1 MSRGLRRSLNN
12 GTSSP
17 QIITKVMSSSLPR
30 LTSLST
36 QTLTLLLERQRLQAL
51 SGSAESSV
59 SLPSSSLA
67 QITRNLTQLRA
78 GIHELEDQQHH
89 GNGGTSANAEA
100 SKLLREQFG
109 RMREMMGGDKDKV
122 EP

>member
-1 MSRGLRRSLNN
+1 
-12 GTSSP
+12 
-17 QIITKVMSSSLPR
+17 MSSSLPR

-36 QTLTLLLERQRLQAL
+36 QTLTLLLERQRLQSL

-78 GIHELEDQQHH
+78 GIHELEGQC
-89 GNGGTSANAEA
+89 GGGATANAEA
-100 SKLLREQFG
+100 SQLLREQFD
-109 RMREMMGGDKDKV
+109 RMRDMMGGDQDKV

>member
-1 MSRGLRRSLNN
+1 
-12 GTSSP
+12 
-17 QIITKVMSSSLPR
+17 MSSSLPR

-36 QTLTLLLERQRLQAL
+36 QTLTLLLERQRLQSL
-51 SGSAESSV
+51 SGPAESSV

-67 QITRNLTQLRA
+67 QITRNLTHIRA
-78 GIHELEDQQHH
+78 GIHELEEQQRQHS
-89 GNGGTSANAEA
+89 GGSSASVEA
-100 SKLLREQFG
+100 SKLLREQFE

>member
-1 MSRGLRRSLNN
+1 
-12 GTSSP
+12 
-17 QIITKVMSSSLPR
+17 MSSSLPR

-36 QTLTLLLERQRLQAL
+36 QTLTLLLERQRLQSL

-78 GIHELEDQQHH
+78 GIHEFEDQQRQPS
-89 GNGGTSANAEA
+89 GGPSSNAEA